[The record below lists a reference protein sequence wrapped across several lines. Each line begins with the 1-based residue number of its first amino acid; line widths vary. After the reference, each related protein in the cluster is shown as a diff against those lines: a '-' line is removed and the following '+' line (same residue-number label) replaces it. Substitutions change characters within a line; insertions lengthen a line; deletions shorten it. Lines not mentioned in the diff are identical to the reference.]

1 MGMEHRWSD
10 RRSTD
15 LPVTLAYRPL
25 GLIRGRLSDLSGGGA
40 YIRTR
45 IALVP
50 NTPVEIVV
58 SSDEH
63 DATRLLRLPAVVTR
77 SDAGG
82 AALMFTRLTP
92 EQYDALLARACAA
105 RAEGPA
111 ATEATRPRRRLGEH

>member
-45 IALVP
+45 IALLP

-58 SSDEH
+58 PSDEH
-63 DATRLLRLPAVVTR
+63 DATRLLRVPAVVTR
-77 SDAGG
+77 SDADG
-82 AALMFTRLTP
+82 AALMFTRLTS
-92 EQYDALLARACAA
+92 EQYEALLARACAA
-105 RAEGPA
+105 RAEHPA
-111 ATEATRPRRRLGEH
+111 ASEGVARRRRLGEQ

>member
-25 GLIRGRLSDLSGGGA
+25 GLVRGRLQDLSGGGA

-50 NTPVEIVV
+50 NTPVELVV
-58 SSDEH
+58 PNDEH
-63 DATRLLRLPAVVTR
+63 DATRLLRVPAIVTR
-77 SDAGG
+77 SGPDG
-82 AALMFTRLTP
+82 AALMFTQLTAG
-92 EQYDALLARACAA
+92 QYDALLSRARAALSSRPVVSDAVA
-105 RAEGPA
+105 R
-111 ATEATRPRRRLGEH
+111 RRRLGEH